1 MKKITFF
8 LAVLMMAVTAMAQEK
23 IAILETVDKAGDIP
37 YGIKL
42 LLRSSLTTAISNT
55 PGYEGYDRVDMAS
68 IAGEQEFQRTGNV
81 SDDQIKQLGMASG
94 AKYVLVAE
102 AAKYDDVRII
112 ITAKLLDVETFGVK
126 SSAVQLTGTSAD
138 EMQRSCEQLAKQ
150 LIKSKV
156 EQPKPVVNEPPVTN
170 EKPKK
175 LKYTRSTW
183 FGLSIDGGMDRF
195 YKRYYTPGAYGGYDY
210 YSGTAQTLFTVGFT
224 ADLQF
229 TIFTWHSLGPYGGMQ
244 LIPYTNYVEQ
254 RYNVGAMGKITFNNN
269 FGLMYG
275 GGVVIQNEGD
285 IIRGQARFG
294 IKFRGPVYM
303 TFSATF
309 VNDHETIEDGN
320 KITKEYGPA
329 LAIGIGYSFGGKRKV
344 VEPSE

>member
-8 LAVLMMAVTAMAQEK
+8 IAVLTMAVTAMAQEK
-23 IAILETVDKAGDIP
+23 VAILETVDKSGDIS

-156 EQPKPVVNEPPVTN
+156 ETEPQPQIQVPEETDKKSKKSKEPKV
-170 EKPKK
+170 
-175 LKYTRSTW
+175 KYTRPTW
-183 FGLSIDGGMDRF
+183 FGVSLDAGVDDVFYHNKGDDGKEAYLYSAGLAADLSFPIFNWFSFGPYVGINAIPYSDGNILYRYNAGGM
-195 YKRYYTPGAYGGYDY
+195 
-210 YSGTAQTLFTVGFT
+210 
-224 ADLQF
+224 
-229 TIFTWHSLGPYGGMQ
+229 M
-244 LIPYTNYVEQ
+244 
-254 RYNVGAMGKITFNNN
+254 KITFHNN
-269 FGLMYG
+269 FGFLLGVGIIALNAQITPQIRGGIKFKSPIFMTWSFNPGDYSYGSAHFYG
-275 GGVVIQNEGD
+275 GG
-285 IIRGQARFG
+285 
-294 IKFRGPVYM
+294 
-303 TFSATF
+303 T
-309 VNDHETIEDGN
+309 
-320 KITKEYGPA
+320 
-329 LAIGIGYSFGGKRKV
+329 IGIGFSLGGKLKKV
-344 VEPSE
+344 EE